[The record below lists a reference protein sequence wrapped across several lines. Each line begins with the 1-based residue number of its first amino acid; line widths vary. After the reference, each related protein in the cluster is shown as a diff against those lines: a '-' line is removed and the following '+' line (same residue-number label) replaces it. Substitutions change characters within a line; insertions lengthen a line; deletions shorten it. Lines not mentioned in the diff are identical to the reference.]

1 MVRHLLEKWKADPTK
16 PDEMG
21 MNALQTAS
29 FWANDNM
36 EIIDLLLEY
45 EKVDINERD
54 EIFGRTALHCAVR
67 ECNSIAVGHSI
78 DKGEDPNIYDQDG
91 LSPLHLAAS

>member
-1 MVRHLLEKWKADPTK
+1 
-16 PDEMG
+16 MG

-54 EIFGRTALHCAVR
+54 EIFGRTALHWAVR